1 MVLKS
6 EQDIIDLVTNNDFM
20 MKALKVAKS
29 ANLPN
34 WYIGAGFMRN
44 TVWDAQH
51 GYDLERN
58 YNDIDI
64 GYFDSKN
71 VSEEQDEKL
80 SKNLKNELNVSWEVV
95 NQAYAHKYNN
105 VPPYK
110 SAIDGLAHWVETATS
125 VAATLDD
132 NNQVKI
138 IAPWGVEDLLNL
150 KLRLV
155 PYHIGN
161 KYYEDLFKK
170 RIKDKRW
177 IERWPRLKIE

>member
-1 MVLKS
+1 MVLKN
-6 EQDIIDLVTNNDFM
+6 EQDIVRLVTNNDFM
-20 MKALKVAKS
+20 MQALKVAKS

-34 WYIGAGFMRN
+34 WYIGAGFIRN
-44 TVWDAQH
+44 TVWDVQH
-51 GYDLERN
+51 GYNPKHN

-64 GYFDSKN
+64 GYFDGKN
-71 VSEEQDEKL
+71 VSEKLDQKL
-80 SKNLKNELNVSWEVV
+80 SKDLSNKLNANWEVV

-105 VPPYK
+105 VPLYK

-125 VAATLDD
+125 VAVTLDD
-132 NNQVKI
+132 NNQVKV

-155 PYHIGN
+155 PYHVGN
-161 KYYEDLFKK
+161 KYYEDIFKK

-177 IERWPRLKIE
+177 IERWPRLEIE